1 MSVLMIGNI
10 SVEDPADLAAY
21 GEAAGASMKEF
32 GIVVIAQAAPTT
44 MLEGEFPG
52 PITVVLEAESE
63 EQALAWHASEA
74 YAEAIAAR
82 SDDSRFTIAI
92 VPRVG

>member
-44 MLEGEFPG
+44 MLEG
-52 PITVVLEAESE
+52 
-63 EQALAWHASEA
+63 
-74 YAEAIAAR
+74 
-82 SDDSRFTIAI
+82 
-92 VPRVG
+92 